1 MKFSLPTLLA
11 TAALIHSSAA
21 HYCFN
26 RLIVNGNITSE
37 YEYVRKNNNS
47 NSPVT
52 NVNSTDLRCN
62 AGGLL
67 TGSTTKT
74 HSVKAGDTVGFAL
87 DTGIGHPGPVQVYM
101 SKADSTAK
109 SYDGA
114 GEWFKIYEL
123 GTSDITDDGL
133 QWATNDIT
141 NFTFA
146 LPQKLPKGEYL
157 LRVESIALH
166 GASTYGG
173 AQFYISCAQ
182 LSVESDATTAAPAGD
197 FVAKIPGVYTGNE
210 PGIMLN
216 IYYPVPTNYTMPG
229 PAIWPSG
236 SAAHSAV
243 FVGESAAA
251 STAAS
256 TPSSAATSA
265 VNVAAVTPV
274 NTPANTPVFSAPAYS
289 APAAYSTPAAY
300 SSYYAPAYTPGATPA
315 ATPGAS
321 SSGGAVGVYGQ
332 CGGSNY
338 QGSTTCVSGATCQR
352 WNDYYSQ
359 CVASAAAAAA

>member
-1 MKFSLPTLLA
+1 MKITLSTLLA
-11 TAALIHSSAA
+11 TAGLLHSASA

-26 RLIVNGNITSE
+26 RLIVNDNITSE

-52 NVNSTDLRCN
+52 AVNSTDLRCN

-87 DTGIGHPGPVQVYM
+87 DTAIGHPGPIQVYM

-109 SYDGA
+109 EYDGA

-123 GTSDITDDGL
+123 GTSDITDEGL
-133 QWATNDIT
+133 QWATDQIT

-146 LPQKLPKGEYL
+146 LPAKLPSGEYL
-157 LRVESIALH
+157 LRAESIALH

-182 LSVESDATTAAPAGD
+182 ISVEGTATDAPAGD

-236 SAAHSAV
+236 SEAHAAV

-251 STAAS
+251 SATA
-256 TPSSAATSA
+256 TPSATTPAAAATSA
-265 VNVAAVTPV
+265 VNVAAALTPISTP
-274 NTPANTPVFSAPAYS
+274 TPAAYSAPAYS

-300 SSYYAPAYTPGATPA
+300 SPVYTPVYTPGATP
-315 ATPGAS
+315 GA
-321 SSGGAVGVYGQ
+321 SSGGAVQVYGQ

-338 QGSTTCVSGATCQR
+338 QGSTTC
-352 WNDYYSQ
+352 
-359 CVASAAAAAA
+359 CVAGSA